1 MKKNTQHYYN
11 RAKKAAICCTRTLLT
26 GWLLTLSGT
35 ASAQDLKEQREQA
48 RRELAPYFRKQVTIQ
63 SALAASVG
71 PEYAEQYFG
80 PKYKL
85 IGCPEQPL
93 NPADPTK
100 ELNFRTA
107 GPGAW
112 VGDVDGINVAVTA
125 PDGTQGGSVA
135 YPTNSTARLPDDNA
149 AGTKYEFFFDLALYN
164 VRRALVDAAV
174 AEFDR
179 CFSKLPPGRYAE
191 GELERLCP
199 YRQVTRDQQKQ
210 TCLVTTR
217 GTIGKPLADG
227 SGYEVEVNET
237 TNCDFVGYGRSG
249 DTSTSFTPC
258 FNNYYKGVATL
269 SSQETPATE
278 QQKFLRSLK
287 NRMTKMCSKIKAGRK
302 MSNTKMQQC
311 VVRQMAKVMAAKRS

>member
-1 MKKNTQHYYN
+1 MGKYVTTTSISIIFPLFLIGNTTT
-11 RAKKAAICCTRTLLT
+11 ADTA
-26 GWLLTLSGT
+26 GT
-35 ASAQDLKEQREQA
+35 AIFANE
-48 RRELAPYFRKQVTIQ
+48 I
-63 SALAASVG
+63 
-71 PEYAEQYFG
+71 
-80 PKYKL
+80 
-85 IGCPEQPL
+85 
-93 NPADPTK
+93 
-100 ELNFRTA
+100 
-107 GPGAW
+107 
-112 VGDVDGINVAVTA
+112 
-125 PDGTQGGSVA
+125 
-135 YPTNSTARLPDDNA
+135 DNA
-149 AGTKYEFFFDLALYN
+149 E
-164 VRRALVDAAV
+164 ALVDAAV

>member
-1 MKKNTQHYYN
+1 MSV
-11 RAKKAAICCTRTLLT
+11 RSVTLC
-26 GWLLTLSGT
+26 LLGLVALQSPFPQ
-35 ASAQDLKEQREQA
+35 ALAQDIGQERAQA
-48 RRELAPYFRKQVTIQ
+48 LRELTPYYRKQVAIQ
-63 SALAASVG
+63 STLAASVG
-71 PEYAEQYFG
+71 PEYAEQYWG

-93 NPADPTK
+93 SPADPTK

-107 GPGAW
+107 GPGPW
-112 VGDVDGINVAVTA
+112 VGDVDGINIAVTA

-135 YPTNSTARLPDDNA
+135 YPTNSTARSPEDNKS
-149 AGTKYEFFFDLALYN
+149 GTKYEFFFDLALFN
-164 VRRALVDAAV
+164 VRRALVDAAI

-269 SSQETPATE
+269 STEEIPATAK
-278 QQKFLRSLK
+278 QKFLRSAK
-287 NRMTKMCSKIKAGRK
+287 TRMTKMCSKTTSGRK
-302 MSNTKMQQC
+302 MNKAKMQAC
-311 VVRQMAKVMAAKRS
+311 VFRQMAKVMAGTDK